1 MNGLALK
8 FEGVSKLY
16 PGAADPAVRD
26 VSLAVEEGS
35 FVTLLGTSGSGK
47 TTLLKM
53 VNRIIEPTSGSIT
66 LFGRD
71 IRERPATELRRGIGY
86 VIQQTGLFPHM
97 TVEQNISTVPDILGW
112 DKSRVSARVSE
123 LMELVQLPEDMR
135 KRYPRQLSGGQQQRV
150 GIARAM
156 AGDPK
161 VLLMDE
167 PFGALDAI
175 TRSSLQDE
183 LLAIQQRL
191 GRTVLFVTHD
201 VSEAFKL
208 GDRVVVMNGG
218 RIEQSGTP
226 LELLTRPATG
236 FVRQLTGGDDLFQL
250 LELLK
255 AEDRMLPLSVGSVL
269 PESAPSVQRTDSL
282 KSALEQMLRHGA
294 SEAVVVNERGDAAG
308 RLTLARLQPQSLAQ
322 TELPGPQPQ
331 PREGEA
337 DDGVFAETL

>member
-1 MNGLALK
+1 MNGLALQFK
-8 FEGVSKLY
+8 GVSKLY

-183 LLAIQQRL
+183 LLAIQRRL

-218 RIEQSGTP
+218 VIEQAGTP
-226 LELLTRPATG
+226 LELLTRPATD

-255 AEDRMLPLSVGSVL
+255 AEDRMLPLSVESML

-294 SEAVVVNERGDAAG
+294 SEAAVVNQQGEAVG
-308 RLTLARLQPQSLAQ
+308 RLTLDRL
-322 TELPGPQPQ
+322 QPQ
-331 PREGEA
+331 PREGGA
-337 DDGVFAETL
+337 DVGVFAETL